1 MLRNIFSQENNAICL
16 IKKIIALIIVFD
28 RINVC
33 SDTIQMKIFNDRI
46 LHYCSCLFH
55 YIIIVAFV
63 LKLWMNQPFNT
74 TSCLESQDNETG
86 EAKHVWSQIDHFIH
100 CP

>member
-1 MLRNIFSQENNAICL
+1 M
-16 IKKIIALIIVFD
+16 IVFD